1 MPVRLRSIDIKNFR
15 GIDSLHLDFP
25 EHETPEREGG
35 PAPVMLLSGEN
46 GVGKTAVLEA
56 ICVALGLNAD
66 LRPGRYGAM
75 VRRGCD
81 DFEVS
86 AVLDPAP
93 VPAIPPQGREQWQ
106 TVVNTSASVLLPPSL
121 RHSVCYLRSNRAP
134 ERVLEWSAV
143 MSRDGEPEAA
153 KVMAFFRSFVGDKA
167 LAAGSDPPAV
177 HTLFREIEVLGAG
190 KQELLALACGLAW
203 GKPAICLVD
212 LPELGMSIPW
222 QRRLVPALRDFA
234 PGTQFIMATHS
245 PQVLDSVYSYERVI
259 LTNEGA

>member
-15 GIDSLHLDFP
+15 GIESLHLDFP

-56 ICVALGLNAD
+56 ICVALGINAD
-66 LRPGRYGAM
+66 LRGAL
-75 VRRGCD
+75 VRLGCD

-93 VPAIPPQGREQWQ
+93 VPAVPPQGKWQWQ
-106 TVVNTSASVLLPPSL
+106 TAVNTSASVLLPPSL
-121 RHSVCYLRSNRAP
+121 RYSVCYLRSNRVP
-134 ERVLEWSAV
+134 QRVLEWSAL
-143 MSRDGEPEAA
+143 MSCESEPETVR
-153 KVMAFFRSFVGDKA
+153 VMAFFRSFVGEKA
-167 LAAGSDPPAV
+167 LATGSDRHTT

-245 PQVLDSVYSYERVI
+245 PQVLESVYSYERVI

>member
-15 GIDSLHLDFP
+15 GIESLHLDFP

-56 ICVALGLNAD
+56 ICAA
-66 LRPGRYGAM
+66 PWCASGATT
-75 VRRGCD
+75 
-81 DFEVS
+81 FEVS

-93 VPAIPPQGREQWQ
+93 VPAVPPQGKWQWQ
-106 TVVNTSASVLLPPSL
+106 TAVNTSASVLLPPSL
-121 RHSVCYLRSNRAP
+121 RYSVCYLRSNRVP
-134 ERVLEWSAV
+134 QRVLEWSAL
-143 MSRDGEPEAA
+143 MSCESEPETVR
-153 KVMAFFRSFVGDKA
+153 VMAFFRSFVGEKA
-167 LAAGSDPPAV
+167 LATGSDRHTT

-245 PQVLDSVYSYERVI
+245 PQVLESVYSYERVI